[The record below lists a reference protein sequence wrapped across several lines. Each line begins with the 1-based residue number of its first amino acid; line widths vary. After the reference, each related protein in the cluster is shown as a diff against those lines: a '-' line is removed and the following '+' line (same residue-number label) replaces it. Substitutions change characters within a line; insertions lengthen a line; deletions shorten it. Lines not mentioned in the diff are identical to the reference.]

1 MARSGTARTGTPD
14 GTREQQSLGDLVSLA
29 LKDLSQLMHYEITL
43 AKKEFKVDMRRAG
56 FGAGFVALVLMVA
69 YPLLLMLL
77 FAYAYGLYAVGVP
90 GGLWGAF
97 LWVALTVFI
106 AALIAG
112 GIGFVFFKKVTGMR
126 LTRKTVSD
134 DIGMLKKRA
143 ANGADG
149 AASVNGSSPSAAVGS
164 AGQDKP
170 GVTEG
175 SSTDGVPASI
185 SARSLGR

>member
-1 MARSGTARTGTPD
+1 MARSGTARTGMPD
-14 GTREQQSLGDLVSLA
+14 GSREQQSLGDLVSLA

-106 AALIAG
+106 VALIAG
-112 GIGFVFFKKVTGMR
+112 GIGFVFLKKVTGMR

-143 ANGADG
+143 ANSADGADG
-149 AASVNGSSPSAAVGS
+149 AASVNGTSAFAVDG
-164 AGQDKP
+164 AGKDKP
-170 GVTEG
+170 GVTDG
-175 SSTDGVPASI
+175 SSADGVPASI
-185 SARSLGR
+185 SAR